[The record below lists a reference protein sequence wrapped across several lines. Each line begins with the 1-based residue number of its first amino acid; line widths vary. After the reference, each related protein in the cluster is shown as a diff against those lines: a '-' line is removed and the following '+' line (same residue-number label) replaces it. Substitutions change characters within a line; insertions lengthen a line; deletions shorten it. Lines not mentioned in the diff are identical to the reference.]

1 MKLRLSVLSAA
12 LLGAGIFNGAL
23 AQTTTDVGTV
33 KISGSGD
40 NLGNGLLI
48 DEDGVKAKS
57 TLTKSAI
64 DKERATA
71 NPFQLLNL
79 MPGVNASSYDATG
92 LFGGN
97 LRVRGFNSDEMG
109 FTINGAPVNDS
120 GNFAIYPQEY
130 TDSENLC
137 ELFIT
142 QGSAD
147 TDAPHVGAS
156 GGNVGLVTCAPNDQ
170 AGGKLTES
178 LGQLHFNKTFARL
191 DTGLLGEDFPA
202 KAFFSASHS
211 TVDKFKGFGEAKRD
225 HMDAGLDIKLSA
237 DTNFSSTILYN
248 NAYNNNFLTLTKEE
262 FSTNPSLDYSNVIPQ
277 HNVGPAK
284 SESGVAN
291 FGYSSASSTTA
302 RTVLPY
308 YAYSVNPFENMLIT
322 SRLQSRINSQLTL
335 SAEPYFWYG
344 YGTGGTEQNS
354 LPTTSGNP
362 SAFGNGIANFTT
374 NTGSGTATTAN
385 GVYRGSVTETHRP
398 GVTLKANYE
407 LEDQKILAGLW
418 YEQANHRQTAPA
430 TTVSNS
436 GAIGDA
442 WLRTDLLTYN
452 NGATYENRNW
462 LTRNEAYSAFLQD
475 TYKSGNL
482 TLVGGL
488 RYTSL
493 TRRFNNYASGSGSGN
508 ASLTSGGGG
517 ADYALEA
524 TYAKALPSLGLT
536 YKLSETTHAYANVT
550 ENMRAPSNS
559 VLAYSVYGGSYVNGV
574 LTGYTV
580 KPNTDVTAETST
592 TYEGGVRY
600 GDDFLK
606 GSVAVFQVNFRNR
619 LSQAYNPETNSY
631 NDLNVG
637 SSRMRGFELQAGTTP
652 QHGWSA
658 FGSATYTQSLILNN
672 YQATATTTLPTAGS
686 QFPDTPLWMY
696 GASLQYSEGPFL
708 AALNAKYTGK
718 RYSTLVNDESID
730 GYTTVDFNAGYR
742 FGNAGFLKNP
752 TIRLNVS
759 NLFNAKYL
767 IENAGSGSNIYT
779 TINTST
785 AGGGVPTYYVGA
797 PRFTSMSLSA
807 DF

>member
-40 NLGNGLLI
+40 SLGNGLLI
-48 DEDGVKAKS
+48 DEDSVKTKS
-57 TLTKSAI
+57 TVTKAAI
-64 DKERATA
+64 EKELATA

-97 LRVRGFNSDEMG
+97 LRVRGFNSDQMG

-120 GNFAIYPQEY
+120 GSFAIYPQEY

-142 QGSAD
+142 QGSTD

-156 GGNVGLVTCAPNDQ
+156 GGNVGLVTCGPNDK
-170 AGGKLTES
+170 AGGKFTES
-178 LGQLHFNKTFARL
+178 VGQLHFNKTFARL
-191 DTGLLGEDFPA
+191 DTGLLGENVPT

-211 TVDKFKGFGEAKRD
+211 SVDKFKGFGQAKRD
-225 HMDAGLDIKLSA
+225 HMDAGLDVKLSA
-237 DTNFSSTILYN
+237 DTQFSATVLYN
-248 NAYNNNFLTLTKEE
+248 NAYNNNFLTLTKQE
-262 FSTNPSLDYSNVIPQ
+262 FATNPSLDFSNVIPQ

-335 SAEPYFWYG
+335 SAEPYFWFG
-344 YGTGGTEQNS
+344 YGTGGTEQNN

-362 SAFGNGIANFTT
+362 GAFGNGIANFTT
-374 NTGSGTATTAN
+374 NTGTGSNTTAN

-398 GVTLKANYE
+398 GVTFKANYE
-407 LEDQKILAGLW
+407 LEDQKIMAGLW
-418 YEQANHRQTAPA
+418 AEDARHKQTAPA
-430 TTVSNS
+430 TTVSNT
-436 GAIGDA
+436 GVIGDP
-442 WLRTDLLTYN
+442 WLRNNLLSYN
-452 NGATYENRNW
+452 NGAIYENRNW
-462 LTRNEAYSAFLQD
+462 LTRNAAYSAFLQD
-475 TYKSGNL
+475 TYTQGAL
-482 TLVGGL
+482 TVVGGV
-488 RYTSL
+488 RYTAL

-508 ASLTSGGGG
+508 ASTTSGGGG

-524 TYAKALPSLGLT
+524 TYAKALPSLGMT
-536 YKLSETTHAYANVT
+536 YKLSDTTQGFANVT
-550 ENMRAPSNS
+550 QNMRAPGNY
-559 VLAYSVYGGSYVNGV
+559 VLAYSVYGGSYVNGA
-574 LTGYTV
+574 LTGYTI
-580 KPNTDVTAETST
+580 KPNTVVKAETST
-592 TYEGGVRY
+592 TYEGGFRY
-600 GDDFLK
+600 ADDQVK
-606 GSVAVFQVNFRNR
+606 GSLAVFQVNFQNR
-619 LSQAYNPETNSY
+619 LAQGYDPMTNNY
-631 NDLNVG
+631 NDFNVG
-637 SSRMRGFELQAGTTP
+637 ASRMRGFELQAGTTP

-658 FGSATYTQSLILNN
+658 FGSATYTQSLIQNN
-672 YQATATTTLPTAGS
+672 FPATVSTTLPTAGN

-696 GASLQYSEGPFL
+696 GASVQYAEGPFL
-708 AALNAKYTGK
+708 ATLNAKYTGK
-718 RYSTLVNDESID
+718 RYSTLVNDESLD
-730 GYTTVDFNAGYR
+730 GYTVFDFNAGYR
-742 FGNAGFLKNP
+742 FENAGFLKNP

-767 IENAGSGSNIYT
+767 IANAGSGSSVTT
-779 TINTST
+779 TIDPTK